1 MLEKV
6 VMKKKHDWDIYLP
19 MLLFVY
25 REIQHETTG
34 YSPFELLFGR
44 VVKSPI
50 SNLKEKWIN
59 SKPVK
64 QYPFELINKIQDQM
78 RYAAKV
84 AVEKDNEKSEK
95 ALIRLN
101 KNRFLTYD
109 KMRDSCSIFHTYRL
123 VTLSFSFPKFPT

>member
-25 REIQHETTG
+25 REIQHETTS

-64 QYPFELINKIQDQM
+64 QYPYELINKIQDQM

-101 KNRFLTYD
+101 KNRFPTYD
-109 KMRDSCSIFHTYRL
+109 KMRDSCSIFHTY
-123 VTLSFSFPKFPT
+123 TE

>member
-64 QYPFELINKIQDQM
+64 QYPF
-78 RYAAKV
+78 
-84 AVEKDNEKSEK
+84 AVFSTHT
-95 ALIRLN
+95 LN
-101 KNRFLTYD
+101 KQTCYTKLFFS
-109 KMRDSCSIFHTYRL
+109 K
-123 VTLSFSFPKFPT
+123 VTNVIVI